1 MKNTLAVLR
10 LFSSWTTGKSITM
23 MTHAII
29 FAPIGQAS
37 RAEQIVTR
45 LANAIMTGLLQAHEQ
60 LPNETELAKMLGV
73 SHITVREALNTLRAK
88 ELIYTSRGR
97 HGGSF
102 VCDNI
107 ESRAHNYHPLNL
119 LSSDYLL
126 DLGEMHC
133 AILAHSARLA
143 AKRMS
148 ETEQLTFTS
157 FIDDF
162 EQATTA
168 ESRAQADM
176 RCLLFLSASSQSAR
190 LANSE
195 LTLQTEWA
203 SFIALLYGDDTLHQ
217 QCVQHYRRLMEALSQ
232 QCTEAAAKAVSE
244 LILFLAEH
252 LVDCKLNTTA
262 SKSGRML

>member
-1 MKNTLAVLR
+1 
-10 LFSSWTTGKSITM
+10 M

-60 LPNETELAKMLGV
+60 LPNEAELAKMLGV

-102 VCDNI
+102 VCANL
-107 ESRAHNYHPLNL
+107 ENRPHNYHPLRQ

-133 AILAHSARLA
+133 AVLTHSARLA
-143 AKRMS
+143 TKRMS
-148 ETEQLTFTS
+148 ESEQLTF
-157 FIDDF
+157 FALIDAF
-162 EQATTA
+162 QQADSA

-195 LTLQTEWA
+195 LLLQSEWA
-203 SFIALLYGDDTLHQ
+203 PFVALLYGDDALHR
-217 QCVQHYRRLMEALSQ
+217 QCVQRYQELMEALSQ
-232 QCTEAAAKAVSE
+232 HRSEAATQAVSD
-244 LILFLAEH
+244 LIMFIAEQ
-252 LVDCKLNTTA
+252 LLDCKRNLNIPT
-262 SKSGRML
+262 SGRLS

>member
-1 MKNTLAVLR
+1 
-10 LFSSWTTGKSITM
+10 

-45 LANAIMTGLLQAHEQ
+45 LANAIITGLLQANEQ
-60 LPNETELAKMLGV
+60 LPNEAELAKMLGV

-88 ELIYTSRGR
+88 QLIYTSRGR

-102 VCDNI
+102 VCDHI
-107 ESRAHNYHPLNL
+107 DPDAYNYHPLQQ

-133 AILAHSARLA
+133 AILAQSARLA

-148 ETEQLTFTS
+148 DSEYQAFSSL
-157 FIDDF
+157 IDIF
-162 EQATTA
+162 QQADSA

-176 RCLLFLSASSQSAR
+176 RCLLFLTAASQSAR
-190 LANSE
+190 LANTE
-195 LTLQTEWA
+195 LLLQTEWA
-203 SFIALLYGDDTLHQ
+203 PFVALLYCDDAIHQ
-217 QCVQHYRRLMEALSQ
+217 QSVQRYQELMEALTQ
-232 QCTEAAAKAVSE
+232 QQSE
-244 LILFLAEH
+244 GATKVISDLVIFLAEQ
-252 LVDCKLNTTA
+252 LIEYKLGLTIPP
-262 SKSGRML
+262 SGRKQ